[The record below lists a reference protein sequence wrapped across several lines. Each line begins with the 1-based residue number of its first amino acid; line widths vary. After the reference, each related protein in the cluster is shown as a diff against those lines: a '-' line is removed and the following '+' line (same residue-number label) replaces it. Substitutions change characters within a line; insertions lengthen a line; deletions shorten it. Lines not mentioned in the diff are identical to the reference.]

1 MNGRS
6 LWSGCP
12 ASPPLRV
19 CWWPEGGR
27 GLQQRATPSLWSQT
41 RGRYLT
47 WPRAQLALMK
57 HRGGWGPKPHVRTPP
72 SVLPAAQSLRLPHQ
86 GPWTGRERIRGSAVL
101 AQDTGQNA
109 CRSRLRGPLTLFVHL
124 SLFWKHCSFPYRE
137 GGEGQWNAEHLLSND
152 VLSGSVGCNEA
163 A

>member
-12 ASPPLRV
+12 APPALRV

-47 WPRAQLALMK
+47 WPGAQLALMK
-57 HRGGWGPKPHVRTPP
+57 HRGGWGRSRMSGPP
-72 SVLPAAQSLRLPHQ
+72 SVLPTAQSPRLPHQ
-86 GPWTGRERIRGSAVL
+86 GPRTGRERIDQTSVHQRLLRKARIHCLSEEVCSWIEKGFNPFGYTLNAV
-101 AQDTGQNA
+101 Q
-109 CRSRLRGPLTLFVHL
+109 S
-124 SLFWKHCSFPYRE
+124 
-137 GGEGQWNAEHLLSND
+137 
-152 VLSGSVGCNEA
+152 SVTQRVNHSPRA
-163 A
+163 P